1 MNRPRRTGDHWLW
14 IGGPVPPGAD
24 GITLGRLVIVTSRA
38 ARDPLRFDELLRHEA
53 VHVRQYRE
61 LGTARF
67 LFRYIRAYLHWRGR
81 GYSHSAAYRR
91 IPFEAE
97 AVWTARQP
105 VP

>member
-1 MNRPRRTGDHWLW
+1 MKRPRRTGDHWLW

-24 GITLGRLVIVTSRA
+24 GITLGSLVIVTARA
-38 ARDPLRFDELLRHEA
+38 AGDPLRFDELLRHEA

-61 LGTARF
+61 FGTARF

-81 GYSHSAAYRR
+81 GYSHGGAYRR

-97 AVWTARQP
+97 AVWTARHP

>member
-1 MNRPRRTGDHWLW
+1 MKRPRRNGDHWLW

-24 GITLGRLVIVTSRA
+24 GITLGSLVIVTARSA
-38 ARDPLRFDELLRHEA
+38 ADPLRFDELLRHEA
-53 VHVRQYRE
+53 VHVRQYRD

-81 GYSHSAAYRR
+81 GYSHGGAYRR